1 MIKKEF
7 VTLTL
12 DELIPYENNPRKNE
26 EAIPD
31 TMESIRQCENLDPI
45 EIDENNVIL
54 SGHTR
59 LLALQKLGY
68 TETEVI
74 RYSGLTEEQKKKYR
88 LLSNKVS
95 EKSGWDFEK
104 LEEELANMDFGGFDF
119 GFDMNTDEEEFSD
132 YFTAAPTNTEDRN
145 NNQTSAEPQNNPVNE
160 IPTFENY
167 TEQESEQEEVNKQ
180 KQIQCPYCKMWF
192 TL

>member
-74 RYSGLTEEQKKKYR
+74 RYSGLTEDQKKKYR
-88 LLSNKVS
+88 LLANKTG

-119 GFDMNTDEEEFSD
+119 GFDMNTDEQEF
-132 YFTAAPTNTEDRN
+132 
-145 NNQTSAEPQNNPVNE
+145 
-160 IPTFENY
+160 
-167 TEQESEQEEVNKQ
+167 
-180 KQIQCPYCKMWF
+180 
-192 TL
+192 L